1 MFLNSF
7 LSGFFYPLNCY
18 THFAEKVHP
27 LRNALFRYSV
37 TFNNNVAN
45 LVTLGSSPDPNIYY
59 RTEDLQLQMKR
70 YLYRSNRI
78 PMSVLNWKSPIQK
91 RLELESEKTLP

>member
-45 LVTLGSSPDPNIYY
+45 LVTLMEGFAPFLGFVFCGDKIISQNGANFF
-59 RTEDLQLQMKR
+59 LFLR
-70 YLYRSNRI
+70 YFSC
-78 PMSVLNWKSPIQK
+78 S
-91 RLELESEKTLP
+91 ESLHGCGYF